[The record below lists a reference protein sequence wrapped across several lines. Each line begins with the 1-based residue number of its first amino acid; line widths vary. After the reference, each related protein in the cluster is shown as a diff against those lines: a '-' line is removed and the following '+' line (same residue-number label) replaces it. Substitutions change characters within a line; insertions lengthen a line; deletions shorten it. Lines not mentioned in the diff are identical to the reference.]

1 REAAFTSTGEMSV
14 RDADQGA
21 TQRRVELSFAADLG
35 GEPEVLRAAARLA
48 NSPHAPTVQREPID
62 VDNGFVAEIA
72 GAEADA
78 RVQVEPIAA
87 RTDHGRAPPSL
98 GATGEEPVERVSE
111 CIGISDRVA
120 GRETGAV
127 HVPVRD
133 RSAPVCRDDVAL
145 VVTQRERVERVTVAA
160 VDEAS
165 DGVPFGRRREC

>member
-1 REAAFTSTGEMSV
+1 SGARLARHVPLERDGRPRLVAAHGDDAVFVAPGEQPVEGHREAAFTSTGEMSV

-21 TQRRVELSFAADLG
+21 TQRRVELSFAAELG

-48 NSPHAPTVQREPID
+48 NSPPAPPVQREPID
-62 VDNGFVAEIA
+62 VDDGFVAEIA

-127 HVPVRD
+127 HVP
-133 RSAPVCRDDVAL
+133 
-145 VVTQRERVERVTVAA
+145 
-160 VDEAS
+160 
-165 DGVPFGRRREC
+165 